1 MAAPHDQ
8 KLIGGW
14 SGGDGFGRHHLPFP
28 QARTY
33 YWSSNFSHISVDVV
47 EFACRGAVAPW
58 SLTMILETR
67 VVMRE
72 ICRGEWG

>member
-1 MAAPHDQ
+1 MAASHDQ

-33 YWSSNFSHISVDVV
+33 YWSSNFSHISVGVV
-47 EFACRGAVAPW
+47 EFVCWCVIASWPLAV
-58 SLTMILETR
+58 ILETR
-67 VVMRE
+67 VVMWE